1 MESSERSEPR
11 FEKLELDYDMI
22 TNDAKISLV
31 YNNKRPLLAHAANPL
46 WVAHGSVPRHFH

>member
-46 WVAHGSVPRHFH
+46 WVAHGSVPCHFH